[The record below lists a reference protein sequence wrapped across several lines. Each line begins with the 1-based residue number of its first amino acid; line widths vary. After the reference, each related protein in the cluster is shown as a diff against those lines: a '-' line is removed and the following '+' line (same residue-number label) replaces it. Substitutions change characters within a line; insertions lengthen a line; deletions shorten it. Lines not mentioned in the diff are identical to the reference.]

1 MRIPFEYRSLQS
13 RQLEA
18 LQHVR
23 RDAPDGS
30 GHDAPPPKRFAE
42 PVAEVAASKLDADTA
57 RRLAVDLDC
66 PVRGLGH
73 RFEHA
78 EPLLG
83 MRVRVRVGKPV
94 LEIPPDVAVVR
105 EAHERR
111 LVGTRPVAHHA
122 PSAFE
127 FHAAVQR

>member
-42 PVAEVAASKLDADTA
+42 PVAEVPTVELDADAA
-57 RRLAVDLDC
+57 RDRTVLLDR

-73 RFEHA
+73 RFQHV

-83 MRVRVRVGKPV
+83 VYIGIRLGEPV
-94 LEIPPDVAVVR
+94 LEVAPDVAVVS

-111 LVGTRPVAHHA
+111 PVGALPVAHHA